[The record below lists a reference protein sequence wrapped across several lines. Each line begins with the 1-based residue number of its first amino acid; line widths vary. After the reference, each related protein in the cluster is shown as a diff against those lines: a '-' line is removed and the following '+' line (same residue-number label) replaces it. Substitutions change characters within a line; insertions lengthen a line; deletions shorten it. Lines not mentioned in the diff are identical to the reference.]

1 MKREERKKA
10 SKPESNGGQSSR
22 DGEPGTRRM
31 KQKANSPDGGRNA
44 ERVSE
49 RAREFGLMAARR
61 KRWWSCAETERP

>member
-44 ERVSE
+44 ESE
-49 RAREFGLMAARR
+49 
-61 KRWWSCAETERP
+61 